1 MCFVRTSSI
10 NEATTYLCSG
20 VESDFAVTLSEAF
33 EGASVGLMWRKTLIA
48 GTAGLAGA
56 CTPPAPVESD
66 YANINDPTNRGA
78 KFVGSASCVQCHANV
93 AAMHQR
99 GAHANALTPVLGE
112 GPAFPTDD
120 ASAGVSDPPQGLS
133 WRDVSWVLG
142 GFRKGAQLLG
152 VDGHFLTT
160 GVSGVA
166 TQFNLD
172 FPPNGTTAGYSDFLA
187 DRADPLPFDFATFRR
202 VTTGAVAQDAAA
214 PEFFEG
220 RAGFLG
226 TWSEAGVACEACHGP
241 GGGHF
246 SAEGSDVRIDR
257 GAIFVDPNGASTC
270 KTCHS
275 GAFDA
280 SDRQIRTVGGFV
292 APFQQANELLA
303 SGAHASFSCG
313 TCHESHQSSSVERAA
328 AIRNECRACHA
339 DVNMALHDGKVFRR
353 QDGYAEVLSCES
365 CHMSYGVKRFS
376 SGAFGLGGAGDTR
389 THLFRINTQPQTFAA
404 ATDEA
409 GNLRL
414 DGVGRAGMTVDRVC
428 LRCHNDAVDGLFS
441 LTVARA
447 AEIGPN
453 LHLNFSP

>member
-1 MCFVRTSSI
+1 MRTSST
-10 NEATTYLCSG
+10 NEAPTYLRSV
-20 VESDFAVTLSEAF
+20 VEGEFAFTLSEAF
-33 EGASVGLMWRKTLIA
+33 EGASVGRMWRKTLIA

-56 CTPPAPVESD
+56 CTPPAPVEGD
-66 YANINDPTNRGA
+66 YANITDPTNRGA
-78 KFVGSASCVQCHANV
+78 KFVGSASCVQCHAGV
-93 AAMHQR
+93 AAIHQQS
-99 GAHANALTPVLGE
+99 AHANALTPVLGD
-112 GPAFPTDD
+112 GPAYSPGD
-120 ASAGVSDPPQGLS
+120 AIAGVSAPPAGLS

-142 GFRKGAQLLG
+142 GFRKGALLLG
-152 VDGHFLTT
+152 VDGYFLTT

-166 TQFNLD
+166 TQFNLS
-172 FPPNGTTAGYSDFLA
+172 FPPNGTPAGYVEFQSD
-187 DRADPLPFDFATFRR
+187 RVDPLPFEFATFRR
-202 VTTGAVAQDAAA
+202 VTTGAAAQDAAA
-214 PEFFEG
+214 AEFFEG
-220 RAGFLG
+220 RVGIQG

-257 GAIFVDPNGASTC
+257 GAIFVDPDGSATC
-270 KTCHS
+270 KSCHS
-275 GAFDA
+275 GSFD
-280 SDRQIRTVGGFV
+280 SNDRQIRTIDGFV

-313 TCHESHQSSSVERAA
+313 TCHESHQSSSVDRSA

-339 DVNMALHDGKVFRR
+339 DVNMALHDGAVFRR

-376 SGAFGLGGAGDTR
+376 SAGFGLGGAGDTR
-389 THLFRINTQPQTFAA
+389 THLFGISTQPQTFAA

-414 DGVGRAGMTVDRVC
+414 DGDGRAGMTVDRVC